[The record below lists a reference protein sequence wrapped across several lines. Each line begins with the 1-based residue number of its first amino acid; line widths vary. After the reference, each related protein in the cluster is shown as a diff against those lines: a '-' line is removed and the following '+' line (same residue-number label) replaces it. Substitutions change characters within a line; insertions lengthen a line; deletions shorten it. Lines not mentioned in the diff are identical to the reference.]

1 MLKYGMNCNHANLQN
16 AIMITFCNKNITH
29 VVKTTMMSW
38 LFGSSKEI
46 KLILQPDHS
55 AKILPGFKFGDPLHL
70 TGIYGDSVG
79 TIMDRFNAY
88 RAPDSQIT
96 KLWNLDGSPLP
107 FSTCLTDSIT
117 AIVKA

>member
-1 MLKYGMNCNHANLQN
+1 
-16 AIMITFCNKNITH
+16 MIIFCKIKNIAQ

-70 TGIYGDSVG
+70 TGNYGDSVG
-79 TIMDRFNAY
+79 SIMDRFNTY
-88 RAPDSQIT
+88 RSPDSQIT
-96 KLWNLDGSPLP
+96 QLWKPDGSPLP
-107 FSTCLTDSIT
+107 FSTLITGSLT